1 MLTYLLKRSDP
12 AFYGWRMVMV
22 AFFVDF
28 IAVGFFFYS
37 YGVFFKA
44 IAAEFGDSRL
54 GVSIGVSV
62 VQGVGAVMAPF
73 IGRALDRF
81 PIKLVM
87 GLGAVSMGSGFLLLG
102 FVETPLQFY
111 LVLGAFIGFGA
122 GAMGQLATSK
132 LVSNW
137 FVLKRGTALGIAA
150 TGISVSGV
158 VMPAITA
165 WLIAMF
171 GWRNGFVTYGI
182 ITIMVV
188 VPIVLRYVVT
198 QPEDMGLLPDGA
210 TEATSLPPPRAPL
223 RTGEF
228 VRNPNFWYL
237 VTIIGM
243 LFCIQSATLIHMVP
257 RLTDRGI
264 DLVSASFIASS
275 AAFFGIMGKVIYGA
289 LVDRWD
295 VRHALWMAIGFQVTG
310 QLFML
315 FVPGYLAFMVGAS
328 LFGFGMGGIVPMQ
341 GAVVGAAFG
350 RESFGRVL
358 GAMRPA
364 MSVIHLIG
372 VPYAGWMFDVTGSY
386 DWAFISFLFLYGI
399 TTLVVLGLRV
409 ETRSLQRTPVI
420 PVMDTGPPDPA
431 VSVLDDPAS
440 HR

>member
-12 AFYGWRMVMV
+12 TFVGWRMVAV

-54 GVSIGVSV
+54 GVSIGISV
-62 VQGVGAVMAPF
+62 TQGVGAVLAPF
-73 IGRALDRF
+73 IGRALDRY
-81 PIKLVM
+81 PLKRVIAT
-87 GLGAVSMGSGFLLLG
+87 GAIAMGSGFLLLG
-102 FVETPLQFY
+102 FVQTPLQFY
-111 LVLGAFIGFGA
+111 LVLGVFIGFGA

-158 VMPAITA
+158 IMPAITA
-165 WLIAMF
+165 WLIGEF

-182 ITIMVV
+182 ITLIVV
-188 VPIVLRYVVT
+188 VPVVLRLVISR
-198 QPEDMGLLPDGA
+198 PEDIGLLPDGE
-210 TEATSLPPPRAPL
+210 TETTTLPPPKPAL
-223 RTGEF
+223 RTREF
-228 VRNPNFWYL
+228 ISNPNFWFL
-237 VTIIGM
+237 VAIIGL

-257 RLTDRGI
+257 QLTDRGI
-264 DLVSASFIASS
+264 DLVSASFIASCT
-275 AAFFGIMGKVIYGA
+275 AFFGILGKLIYGA

-295 VRHALWMAIGFQVTG
+295 VRRALWLGIGFQVSG
-310 QLFML
+310 QLLML
-315 FVPGYLAFMVGAS
+315 FTDGYAGFLIGAS

-372 VPYAGWMFDVTGSY
+372 VPFAGWMYDVTGSY
-386 DWAFISFLFLYGI
+386 DPAFQTFLVLYVV
-399 TTLVVLGLRV
+399 TALVVAGLKV
-409 ETRSLQRTPVI
+409 ETRSAHRRPV
-420 PVMDTGPPDPA
+420 
-431 VSVLDDPAS
+431 
-440 HR
+440 

>member
-12 AFYGWRMVMV
+12 TFVGWCMVAV

-54 GVSIGVSV
+54 GVSIGISV
-62 VQGVGAVMAPF
+62 TQGVGAVLAPF
-73 IGRALDRF
+73 IGRTLDRY
-81 PIKLVM
+81 PLKRVIAT
-87 GLGAVSMGSGFLLLG
+87 GAIAMGSGFLLLG
-102 FVETPLQFY
+102 FVQTPLQFY
-111 LVLGAFIGFGA
+111 LVLGVFIGFGA

-158 VMPAITA
+158 IMPATTA
-165 WLIAMF
+165 WLIGEF
-171 GWRNGFVTYGI
+171 GWRNGFITYGI
-182 ITIMVV
+182 ITLIVV
-188 VPIVLRYVVT
+188 VPVVLRLVISR
-198 QPEDMGLLPDGA
+198 PEDIGLLPDGE
-210 TEATSLPPPRAPL
+210 TEATTLPPPKPAL
-223 RTGEF
+223 RTREF
-228 VRNPNFWYL
+228 ISNPNFWFL
-237 VTIIGM
+237 VAIIGL

-257 RLTDRGI
+257 QLTDRGI
-264 DLVSASFIASS
+264 DLVSASFIASCT
-275 AAFFGIMGKVIYGA
+275 AFFGILGKLIYGA

-295 VRHALWMAIGFQVTG
+295 VRRALWLGIGFQVTG

-315 FVPGYLAFMVGAS
+315 LTDGYAGFLVGAS

-372 VPYAGWMFDVTGSY
+372 VPFAGWMYDVTGSY
-386 DWAFISFLFLYGI
+386 DPAFQTFLVLY
-399 TTLVVLGLRV
+399 LVTAMVVAGLKV
-409 ETRSLQRTPVI
+409 ETRSAHRRPV
-420 PVMDTGPPDPA
+420 
-431 VSVLDDPAS
+431 
-440 HR
+440 

>member
-1 MLTYLLKRSDP
+1 MLTFMLQRSNP
-12 AFYGWRMVMV
+12 RFFGWRMVGV

-54 GVSIGVSV
+54 GVSVGISV
-62 VQGVGAVMAPF
+62 TQGVGAVLAPF
-73 IGRALDRF
+73 IGRALDKYPLKR
-81 PIKLVM
+81 IMATGATAM
-87 GLGAVSMGSGFLLLG
+87 GTG
-102 FVETPLQFY
+102 FVLLKFVQTPLQFY
-111 LVLGAFIGFGA
+111 LVLGIFIGFGA

-158 VMPAITA
+158 IMPATTA
-165 WLIAMF
+165 WLIAEY
-171 GWRNGFVTYGI
+171 GWRNGFLAYGI
-182 ITIMVV
+182 ITLVIV
-188 VPIVLRYVVT
+188 VPLVLRLVISR
-198 QPEDMGLLPDGA
+198 PEDIGLLPDGA
-210 TEATSLPPPRAPL
+210 TKLANLPSAKPPL
-223 RTGEF
+223 STKEF
-228 VRNPNFWYL
+228 VRNPNFWFL
-237 VTIIGM
+237 LTTIGL

-257 RLTDRGI
+257 QLTDRGI

-275 AAFFGIMGKVIYGA
+275 TAFFGVMGKLVYGS

-295 VRHALWMAIGFQVTG
+295 VRHALWLALVFQVCG

-315 FVPGYLAFMVGAS
+315 FGDGYVSFLIGAS

-358 GAMRPA
+358 GAMRPP
-364 MSVIHLIG
+364 MSVIHLLG
-372 VPYAGWMFDVTGSY
+372 VPFAGWVYDTTGSY
-386 DWAFISFLFLYGI
+386 DPAFLTFLGLYCV
-399 TTLVVLGLRV
+399 TAVVVLGIRV
-409 ETRSLQRTPVI
+409 ETRSKKLNPTVE
-420 PVMDTGPPDPA
+420 PD
-431 VSVLDDPAS
+431 
-440 HR
+440 